1 MTIRAILLVVFLT
14 ASVTSGQELPIR
26 PLGRG
31 QVPGSVEVPAGDRT
45 ATDKGALDSAGLK
58 STDPAGLLDYIRA
71 RTLSDT
77 DLSKIQGIIKRLG
90 SDDFDE
96 RLKAANEVERYGPA
110 AVGPL
115 RAAFTDSDY
124 EVAYRARECLKR
136 MEKVSHA
143 EVAAAAVRALAQAKH
158 PEAAKVL
165 LAFLPMADTPAVV
178 EEIRATLTTLAVRDG
193 KPDPAIVEGLKDG
206 TAIRRAAA
214 AVALI
219 EGDRA
224 ALKEAYPKVF
234 DAAKI
239 ESDPETKFQM
249 VFPMLTAARDKQ
261 AVALLLD
268 VLPDLPRGRL
278 WQAED
283 YLVQLAGKDKPK
295 ATFGRSK
302 ESLVKARDTWKE
314 WWDKGASATD
324 MHKFTYKPQVTGRTL
339 IVLYDQRYG
348 TPGGVAEL
356 GPDLKERWRIH
367 NLSYP
372 MDAVPLTD
380 GTFAIAEQSSAR
392 VTIRNTKGDT
402 LETRS
407 LNGNNR
413 IYGNPQHVEVL
424 PNGNYLVTCQ
434 NVVAEFKKD
443 KDEIVWSY
451 LRNNHDVRAACRL
464 PSGETMLLCQTSPNF
479 AIFLDDKGKE
489 TATKKLK
496 VGMPNYAWGDVVVTG
511 TDRVLVTEMNQV
523 VEYDLKENKPVW
535 SKPVNQPRSVQRLAN
550 GNTLIVD
557 GAGRLVEYAPDGE
570 DVWSYQV
577 TDGPQLYRALRR

>member
-1 MTIRAILLVVFLT
+1 MTTRVVSLIVLFSAT
-14 ASVTSGQELPIR
+14 VASAQELPILR
-26 PLGRG
+26 ARG
-31 QVPGSVEVPAGDRT
+31 AVAQPEQPPVDRAT
-45 ATDKGALDSAGLK
+45 TDKGALDSAGLK
-58 STDPAGLLDYIRA
+58 STDPAGLLDYIRT
-71 RTLSDT
+71 RTLSDA

-90 SDDFDE
+90 SDDFEE

-143 EVAAAAVRALAQAKH
+143 EVAAAAVRALTKAKH

-178 EEIRATLTTLAVRDG
+178 EEIRTTLTTLAVRDG
-193 KPDPAIVEGLKDG
+193 KPDPAVVEGLKDG

-219 EGDRA
+219 EGDRV
-224 ALKEAYPKVF
+224 ALKEAYPKVR

-239 ESDPETKFQM
+239 ETDPETKFQM
-249 VFPMLTAARDKQ
+249 VFPMLTVIRDKE

-283 YLVQLAGKDKPK
+283 YLVQLAGKDAPK

-302 ESLVKARDTWKE
+302 ESLIKARDSWKE
-314 WWDKGASATD
+314 WWDKAASATD
-324 MHKFTYKPQVTGRTL
+324 VEKFAYKPLVTGRTL

-372 MDAVPLTD
+372 MDAVPLPD
-380 GTFAIAEQSSAR
+380 GTIAVAEQSSAR

-402 LETRS
+402 LETRT
-407 LNGNNR
+407 LNGANR
-413 IYGNPQHVEVL
+413 PYGNPQHVEVL

-434 NVVAEFKKD
+434 NVVVEFKKD
-443 KDEIVWSY
+443 KDEVVWSY

-464 PSGETMLLCQTSPNF
+464 PNGETMLLCQTGPNH

-489 TATKKLK
+489 IGTKKLK
-496 VGMPNYAWGDVVVTG
+496 VGMPNYAWGDIAVTSA
-511 TDRVLVTEMNQV
+511 DRVLITEMNTV

-535 SKPVNQPRSVQRLAN
+535 SKAVNQPRSVQRLPN
-550 GNTLIVD
+550 GNTLVVD
-557 GAGRLVEYAPDGE
+557 GAGRLIEYSPDGE

>member
-1 MTIRAILLVVFLT
+1 MPARIAILVALFSAAVVS
-14 ASVTSGQELPIR
+14 AQEIR
-26 PLGRG
+26 LLRAGGAPL
-31 QVPGSVEVPAGDRT
+31 QPDSPPVDR
-45 ATDKGALDSAGLK
+45 AVTDKGALDSAGLK
-58 STDPAGLLDYIRA
+58 STDPAGMLDYIRT
-71 RTLSDT
+71 RTLSDN
-77 DLSKIQGIIKRLG
+77 DLTKIQAIIRRLG
-90 SDDFDE
+90 SDDFEE

-115 RAAFTDSDY
+115 RAAFTDTDY

-143 EVAAAAVRALAQAKH
+143 EVAAAAVRALAKAKH

-178 EEIRATLTTLAVRDG
+178 AEIRSTLTTLAVRDG
-193 KPDPAIVEGLKDG
+193 KPDPAVVEGLKDG

-224 ALKEAYPKVF
+224 ALKDIYPKVRE
-234 DAAKI
+234 AAKV
-239 ESDPETKFQM
+239 EADPETKFLM
-249 VFPMLTAARDKQ
+249 VFPMLTVARDKE
-261 AVALLLD
+261 AVGLLLD
-268 VLPDLPRGRL
+268 VLPELPRGRL
-278 WQAED
+278 WQSED
-283 YLVQLAGKDKPK
+283 YLVQLAGKDAPK

-302 ESLVKARDTWKE
+302 ESLTKARDLWKE
-314 WWDKGASATD
+314 WWDKAASATSIES
-324 MHKFTYKPQVTGRTL
+324 FVYKPQITGRTL

-348 TPGGVAEL
+348 TPGAVAEL
-356 GPDLKERWRIH
+356 GPDLKELWRIH

-380 GTFAIAEQSSAR
+380 GNIAVAESSSAR
-392 VTIRNTKGDT
+392 VTIRNTKGET
-402 LETRS
+402 LETKT
-407 LNGNNR
+407 LNGANR
-413 IYGNPQHVEVL
+413 PYGNPQHVEVL
-424 PNGNYLVTCQ
+424 PNGNFLITCQ

-443 KDEIVWSY
+443 KDEVVWSY

-464 PSGETMLLCQTSPNF
+464 PNGETMLLCQTQPNHV
-479 AIFLDDKGKE
+479 IFLDDKGKE
-489 TATKKLK
+489 IANKRLK
-496 VGMPNYAWGDVVVTG
+496 TQMPNYAWGDIAVTSA
-511 TDRVLVTEMNQV
+511 DRVLVTEMNQV

-535 SKPVNQPRSVQRLAN
+535 SKAVNQPRSVQRLPN

-557 GAGRLVEYAPDGE
+557 GAGRLIEYSPDGE
-570 DVWSYQV
+570 DVWSFQV